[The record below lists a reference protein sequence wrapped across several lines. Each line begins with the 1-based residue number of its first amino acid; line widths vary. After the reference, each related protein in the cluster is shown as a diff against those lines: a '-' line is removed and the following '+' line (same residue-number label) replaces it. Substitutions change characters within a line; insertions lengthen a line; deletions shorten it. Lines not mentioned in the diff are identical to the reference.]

1 MTGREFD
8 MHRAFRRTGVAL
20 LLLLLGAIAST
31 TTAFAR
37 NEDGSWEVGAYI
49 FNTSFDN
56 ESEIEDSQ
64 GGGIRGAYHFK
75 AEHALEIEI
84 DNATGDHRMLPGVE
98 IDTLKYSL
106 SYVRNHFVKGH
117 EKAIPFI
124 LFGFGIIETDNGTI
138 EDDSPFYLLGGGV
151 RYWSTDHFGIRFGA
165 KIYRWRGDDFS
176 GQSKGFFSFD
186 ISLGAT
192 FLFGGVQ

>member
-1 MTGREFD
+1 

-20 LLLLLGAIAST
+20 FVLVLGVIGST

-49 FNTSFDN
+49 FNSSFDN
-56 ESEIEDSQ
+56 ESGIEDSQ

-75 AEHALEIEI
+75 AKHALELEI
-84 DNATGDHRMLPGVE
+84 DSATGDHRMLACVE
-98 IDTLKYSL
+98 VDSLKYSL
-106 SYVRNHFVKGH
+106 SYLGNHFIKGH
-117 EKAIPFI
+117 EKAIPYTM
-124 LFGFGIIETDNGTI
+124 FGVGIIDTDDGTL
-138 EDDSPFYLLGGGV
+138 DADSTFYQLGGGV

-165 KIYRWRGDDFS
+165 KIYRWRGD
-176 GQSKGFFSFD
+176 GVIAPSKGFFSFD
-186 ISLGAT
+186 VTLGAT